1 MPHFSRSIIA
11 FTAAALIGSSACP
24 ASPIPYPNAL
34 AAAAVSESSI
44 SDINK
49 FGLVVGN
56 GELNAIIYSTGNDLH
71 LRIDKNDCWDVRVDT
86 QNDPPMPVVDV
97 AAGQARGI
105 HGNAGSWYQPYPT
118 ALPVA
123 ELVLGGD
130 GQTAVT
136 GASLD
141 LARAVATITTAE
153 ETAEVRV
160 LAQSN
165 VILIHSKRPLSF
177 ICDQDLLR
185 DHSKPRPPKPGSK
198 PGPNP
203 HPKLPIEAWVSKA
216 DEGEQG
222 GYHYLHQNIP
232 GDQDASGM
240 DIYVVAGQ
248 KGDTQAIAVTTSR
261 DSAHPLPDAIALVT
275 ATLNDPDAVAKHEA
289 AWQDFWS
296 KSGVELG
303 DKQLQNWWY
312 HMLYFNRT
320 FARADGNAVGL
331 AACFPGLAGWHNSLK
346 LNYNIQQT
354 YLGAAPLN
362 HPEMVEPFI
371 DALNRNLPRAEW
383 FARTNFVGAE
393 GAFFHS
399 DMWPFEPDPA
409 LCKTP
414 DKHQL
419 AYMPYGYS
427 WGMDG
432 HTEVVLWDYYKS
444 APTPAHL
451 DRVYALIHDFGTF
464 YCSLLEKCPLVDGK
478 RKMGPSYF
486 PEAGQY
492 NEFNVCYDISYV
504 TAGLRIAREAA
515 TLKNDTAFL
524 KRIDAVIDQVPTYGT
539 QPDPDQNG
547 QTVIEPWQGMDKKI
561 GDRHATM
568 VQGIFPA
575 GIINWFSSPDLKALA
590 IRTIN
595 RAEKS
600 TTHANSNV
608 TLNIARARLSL
619 TDDAI
624 ANAKMCFSPN
634 SKYSRELPNG
644 LFFWAGHGFYI
655 SEQVAV
661 ERLVNELLLQ
671 SVSDIIRIFPAWP
684 AATDARFTNL
694 LAYGGFEVS
703 AEQTGGKIGNVRIT
717 STVGGPVKMVSP
729 WGQTFRVVEQTGG
742 HPVPVTMSNGISSF
756 DTTAGETY
764 LLERAE

>member
-1 MPHFSRSIIA
+1 MPHFPHSTIA
-11 FTAAALIGSSACP
+11 FLAAALVGSNAGAAP
-24 ASPIPYPNAL
+24 AIPYADAL
-34 AAAAVSESSI
+34 AAAKVSESSI
-44 SDINK
+44 SDIHNQA
-49 FGLVVGN
+49 LVVGN
-56 GELNAIIYSTGNDLH
+56 GEMNAIIYSSGNDLH
-71 LRIDKNDCWDVRVDT
+71 LRISKNDCWDMRVDT
-86 QNDPPMPVVDV
+86 QEDPPLPMVNVTTGT
-97 AAGQARGI
+97 ATG
-105 HGNAGSWYQPYPT
+105 HGNAGSWTHPYPT

-123 ELVLGGD
+123 ELVLGAD
-130 GQTAVT
+130 VQTAVT
-136 GASLD
+136 GATLD
-141 LARAVATITTAE
+141 LARAVATIKTAE
-153 ETAEVRV
+153 ETDDVRV

-165 VILIHSKRPLSF
+165 VILIHSKRPVSF
-177 ICDQDLLR
+177 IGDQDLLR
-185 DHSKPRPPKPGSK
+185 DKNKPRPAKPGSK
-198 PGPNP
+198 PR
-203 HPKLPIEAWVSKA
+203 PKSIPIEAWVSKA

-222 GYHYLHQNIP
+222 GCHYLHQNIR
-232 GDQDASGM
+232 GDEDASGM
-240 DIYVVAGQ
+240 DLYVVAGR
-248 KGDTQAIAVTTSR
+248 KGDLQAVAVTTSR
-261 DSAHPLPDAIALVT
+261 DSAHPLPDALALVA
-275 ATLNDPDAVAKHEA
+275 ATLNDAGAVARHEV

-303 DKQLQNWWY
+303 DKELQNWWY
-312 HMLYFNRT
+312 RMLYFNRT
-320 FARADGNAVGL
+320 FARANGNAVGL

-383 FARTNFVGAE
+383 FARTSFVGAE

-399 DMWPFEPDPA
+399 DIWPFEPDPA

-414 DKHQL
+414 YKHQL
-419 AYMPYGYS
+419 TYMPYGYS

-432 HTEVVLWDYYKS
+432 QTAVVLWDYYKS

-451 DRVYALIHDFGTF
+451 DRVYALIRDFGTF
-464 YCSLLEKCPLVDGK
+464 YCSLLERCPLVDGK

-486 PEAGQY
+486 PEIGKY
-492 NEFNVCYDISYV
+492 NEFNVCYDITYV

-515 TLKNDTAFL
+515 TLKNDTTLL

-539 QPDPDQNG
+539 EPDPAQNG
-547 QTVIEPWQGMDKKI
+547 QTVIEPWLGAIYKG
-561 GDRHATM
+561 GDRHGTM

-575 GIINWFSSPDLKALA
+575 GIIDWFSSPELKSLA

-595 RAEKS
+595 LVERT

-608 TLNIARARLSL
+608 TINIARARLGL
-619 TDDAI
+619 TGEAI
-624 ANAKMCFSPN
+624 ANAKMCFSAN

-644 LFFWAGHGFYI
+644 LFYWAGHGFYI

-661 ERLVNELLLQ
+661 ERFVNELLLQ
-671 SVSDIIRIFPAWP
+671 SVADIIRIFPAWP

-703 AEQTGGKIGNVRIT
+703 AEQTGGRIGNVRIT
-717 STVGGPVKMVSP
+717 STVGGAVKIVSP
-729 WGQTFRVVEQTGG
+729 WPQAFRVVAQAGG
-742 HPVPVTMSNGISSF
+742 RSVPVTTGNGVSSF
-756 DTTAGETY
+756 DTTAGQTY